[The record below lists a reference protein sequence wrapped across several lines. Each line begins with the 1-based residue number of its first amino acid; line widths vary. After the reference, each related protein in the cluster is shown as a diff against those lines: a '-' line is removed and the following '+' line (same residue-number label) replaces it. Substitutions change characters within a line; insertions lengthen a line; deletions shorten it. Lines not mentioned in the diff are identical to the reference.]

1 MRRPR
6 PRRPSCALRGSTAA
20 TSAASRPSAKHPRTL
35 ALALAQPPHAH
46 QAAPSCARA
55 QALALALC
63 RAALPALLTA
73 VQAGRGAGV
82 GARNAGA
89 ARRWCHDFDLT
100 HPMAEETL
108 RGARAVRVAT
118 RSKDWG

>member
-1 MRRPR
+1 MRKGASSG
-6 PRRPSCALRGSTAA
+6 PSPVPGGAA
-20 TSAASRPSAKHPRTL
+20 GAADSS
-35 ALALAQPPHAH
+35 
-46 QAAPSCARA
+46 
-55 QALALALC
+55 
-63 RAALPALLTA
+63 
-73 VQAGRGAGV
+73 AGRSGGRV
-82 GARNAGA
+82 GARDTGA